1 VLTMNTRAVRD
12 WLVLIAVLV
21 VGAAPASHCQTSF
34 QAWPELDLTWKMP
47 HGWAL
52 FVPISFNGKR
62 ETDNRE
68 ATAGASMERRH
79 TRIVSYAVGYRYVW
93 SLANESP
100 YSENRYLAELTTHA
114 HPGGGMSFND
124 RNRYEYRAINGET
137 SWRYRN
143 RLRVERPIDR
153 SGNSVSSVTPF
164 GSMEVFYDSRYD
176 FFNRVRVELGAVTK
190 LSSRFDIDS
199 YLAFQSDN
207 QNDPPKRVLALGV
220 KLQFTF

>member
-1 VLTMNTRAVRD
+1 MNTRAVRD
-12 WLVLIAVLV
+12 VLVLLV
-21 VGAAPASHCQTSF
+21 MLGIGAAPAAHCQTSF
-34 QAWPELDLTWKMP
+34 QTWPELDLTWKMP
-47 HGWAL
+47 DGWAL
-52 FVPISFNGKR
+52 YVPLSFNGKR

-68 ATAGASMERRH
+68 ATAGASIERHH
-79 TRIVSYAVGYRYVW
+79 TRILSYAIGYRYVW
-93 SLANESP
+93 SLANEAP

-124 RNRYEYRAINGET
+124 RNRYEYRVINGET

-143 RLRVERPIDR
+143 RLLVERPIVRKD
-153 SGNSVSSVTPF
+153 STVSSLTPY

-176 FFNRVRVELGAVTK
+176 FFNRVRVELGVVTR

-207 QNDPPKRVLALGV
+207 QDDPPKRVAALGV